1 MEFSSLAPNGSF
13 PPPKPKRKSV
23 NFEFDE
29 YIPHHSDFLRELKSM
44 KNETAEEILKD
55 IEENTGKDDIE
66 QEVFSNR
73 EIPFER
79 FDNVPRSK
87 TLDFHGFRS
96 KRFMKIDSREIFQA
110 FNQNKVRRKSSL
122 SQALSFSKVSIHKI
136 N

>member
-1 MEFSSLAPNGSF
+1 MEFSSLAPNGSLQ
-13 PPPKPKRKSV
+13 PTKPKRKSV
-23 NFEFDE
+23 GFDFDE

-55 IEENTGKDDIE
+55 IEENIGNDDIE

-87 TLDFHGFRS
+87 TFDFPGFKN
-96 KRFMKIDSREIFQA
+96 KRFMKINSREIFQA
-110 FNQNKVRRKSSL
+110 FAQNNLRRKSSL
-122 SQALSFSKVSIHKI
+122 SQALSFSKVFY
-136 N
+136 

>member
-1 MEFSSLAPNGSF
+1 MEFSSLAPNGSLQ
-13 PPPKPKRKSV
+13 PPKRPKRKSV
-23 NFEFDE
+23 GFDFDE

-55 IEENTGKDDIE
+55 IEENIGNDDFE

-87 TLDFHGFRS
+87 TLDFYGC
-96 KRFMKIDSREIFQA
+96 K
-110 FNQNKVRRKSSL
+110 NKGS
-122 SQALSFSKVSIHKI
+122 
-136 N
+136 